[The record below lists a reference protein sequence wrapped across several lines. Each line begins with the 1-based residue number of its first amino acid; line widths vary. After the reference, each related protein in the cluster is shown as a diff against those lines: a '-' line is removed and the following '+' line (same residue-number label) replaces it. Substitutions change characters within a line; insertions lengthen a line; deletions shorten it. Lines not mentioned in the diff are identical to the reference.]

1 MLKWK
6 WNDKIN
12 MFIHGL
18 LHGTRRWHYYSELY
32 TCIQVLS
39 HFYLFIFL
47 HLRLF
52 KHYLSLEM
60 YYIKVM
66 INFTKNNHFF
76 FLFCISLF
84 TTIFFH
90 LTKSQSFCQKRYM
103 LRIFTNPLTKQSCIK
118 FISEQNCKLTF
129 FQYSHSSGHCTYF
142 SISLSYTYRVRVC
155 SNNRVIVYRQIMH

>member
-18 LHGTRRWHYYSELY
+18 LHGTRLWHYYSELY
-32 TCIQVLS
+32 TCIQVFS
-39 HFYLFIFL
+39 HFYLFFFL
-47 HLRLF
+47 HLRFF

-76 FLFCISLF
+76 FYFAYHYLPLFFFTWQKANPSVKNDTCLEFSPTLLRNRAVLNSFQSRIANWHFSNILIPRGIALISRSVYLIHTECVFVPTTVLLF
-84 TTIFFH
+84 TD
-90 LTKSQSFCQKRYM
+90 K
-103 LRIFTNPLTKQSCIK
+103 
-118 FISEQNCKLTF
+118 
-129 FQYSHSSGHCTYF
+129 
-142 SISLSYTYRVRVC
+142 
-155 SNNRVIVYRQIMH
+155 

>member
-1 MLKWK
+1 M
-6 WNDKIN
+6 DYYTVHDCDIITRSSIHVYRCFPI
-12 MFIHGL
+12 FI
-18 LHGTRRWHYYSELY
+18 
-32 TCIQVLS
+32 
-39 HFYLFIFL
+39 YLFL

-52 KHYLSLEM
+52 KQYLSLEM

-76 FLFCISLF
+76 FYLHI
-84 TTIFFH
+84 IIYHYFFH

-155 SNNRVIVYRQIMH
+155 SNNSVIVYRQIMH